1 MLVLVP
7 GDVVGTVV
15 VSPVDTSWDISVGFP
30 SVRGGLKRLVE
41 YSIGNSAASV
51 GGLVVEPA
59 LLGIIHGGGSIL
71 RLRESVDS
79 GIIERIILLFLS
91 GVMPGRSSPGIKG
104 SSP

>member
-7 GDVVGTVV
+7 GDVVGSVV

-30 SVRGGLKRLVE
+30 SVRGGLERFVE
-41 YSIGNSAASV
+41 YSIGNSAATV

-59 LLGIIHGGGSIL
+59 LLGIIHGSGSIL

-79 GIIERIILLFLS
+79 GIIERIIRLLIS
-91 GVMPGRSSPGIKG
+91 GDMPGRSSPGING

>member
-15 VSPVDTSWDISVGFP
+15 VSPVDTSWDVSVSFP
-30 SVRGGLKRLVE
+30 SVRGGLEGFVE
-41 YSIGNSAASV
+41 YSISNSAATV

-59 LLGIIHGGGSIL
+59 LLGIIHGGRSIL
-71 RLRESVDS
+71 GLRESVDS
-79 GIIERIILLFLS
+79 CIVERISLLFFS
-91 GVMPGRSSPGIKG
+91 GIMQDRSSPGIEG